1 MDEIPIAVRKI
12 KISVPVKPGDL
23 PGIPMEGPIGDLTL
37 RLTLEGAGFAVPAR
51 ISGKSYRRVLRTVA
65 EKGAENVTV
74 IFQGELVAPPDGG
87 PARLDSAG
95 FQVIVKASA
104 RPRPTAS
111 RFPVNDRRGRPG
123 FPRSS

>member
-1 MDEIPIAVRKI
+1 
-12 KISVPVKPGDL
+12 
-23 PGIPMEGPIGDLTL
+23 MEGPIGDPAL

-65 EKGAENVTV
+65 KKGAENVTV

-87 PARLDSAG
+87 PARLTRRGSRLSSVPSAW
-95 FQVIVKASA
+95 
-104 RPRPTAS
+104 PRPTAS

-123 FPRSS
+123 FPCSS